1 MAQELALV
9 QVPRHR
15 GAVDFDEGPFR
26 PLAAPMDLPRDTT
39 RLLRE
44 EQLELF
50 TDEIR
55 AAFRSL
61 R

>member
-1 MAQELALV
+1 
-9 QVPRHR
+9 
-15 GAVDFDEGPFR
+15 
-26 PLAAPMDLPRDTT
+26 MDLPRDTT